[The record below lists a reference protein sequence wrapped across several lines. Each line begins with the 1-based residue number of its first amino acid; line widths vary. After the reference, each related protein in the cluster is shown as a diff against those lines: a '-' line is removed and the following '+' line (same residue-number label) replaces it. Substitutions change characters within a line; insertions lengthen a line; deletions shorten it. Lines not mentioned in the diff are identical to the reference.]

1 MLGCSII
8 YTSLFDEIVMYHWA
22 MKYYHALV
30 CYRTTQVNTGGIK
43 LTKFILVPI
52 DYSLVYSYN
61 L

>member
-1 MLGCSII
+1 
-8 YTSLFDEIVMYHWA
+8 MYHWA